1 MVWRR
6 RDAPR
11 RKNWFWKGCK
21 PNFVCAL
28 RRRESFIYA
37 ADTRNPSAFAALER
51 AAPWIPYLA
60 LHPTGFSVPR
70 RLRFARCALTA
81 PFHHH
86 RRLAPE
92 AVCFLWH
99 CPSERLPTFL
109 PSISRPYKPGLR
121 GVAPCGVRT
130 FLPRLAPGA
139 ILRPSKTII
148 TVYQPGRFLKQNK
161 EAPGGRDVN
170 ETGTADIAEANGLAG
185 RSGGHRAPL
194 QVVADV
200 PGGGMVRRHP
210 GVRRG
215 CARGR
220 ARSGITC
227 PSCATGWPSRFC
239 AGTKNCKN
247 GLTGR

>member
-1 MVWRR
+1 LISNGR
-6 RDAPR
+6 
-11 RKNWFWKGCK
+11 NWFWKGCK

-148 TVYQPGRFLKQNK
+148 TIYQPGRFLKQNK
-161 EAPGGRDVN
+161 ERCRVVFKTGILCSFQSRNIHLGRLVN
-170 ETGTADIAEANGLAG
+170 SSTGF
-185 RSGGHRAPL
+185 S
-194 QVVADV
+194 V
-200 PGGGMVRRHP
+200 M
-210 GVRRG
+210 
-215 CARGR
+215 
-220 ARSGITC
+220 
-227 PSCATGWPSRFC
+227 TG
-239 AGTKNCKN
+239 AAAKTE
-247 GLTGR
+247 